1 MKRKLGMA
9 LLIAVGILSLSACSG
24 SQETAAIEDG
34 SKASQSLTE
43 YGAPDRP
50 FDLQGQVQ
58 TIQGNEI
65 TVYAVIGE
73 QLELTEEEKAKKKE
87 EMQNLTPEEKQN
99 LKAESQTISEEAQVF
114 IVPVGIP
121 IIATQSVDAVSQV
134 NELELSD
141 ITKGA
146 LLKIWFSEDSNQEEA
161 VFIQLAN
168 SSGI

>member
-1 MKRKLGMA
+1 MKRKLGIA
-9 LLIAVGILSLSACSG
+9 LLIAVGILSLSACSD
-24 SQETAAIEDG
+24 SQEASVVESG
-34 SKASQSLTE
+34 SGGAQSLTE

-58 TIQGNEI
+58 SVQGNEI

-73 QLELTEEEKAKKKE
+73 QLELTDEEKEKKKE

-99 LKAESQTISEEAQVF
+99 LKAESQTISDETQVF

-121 IIATQSVDAVSQV
+121 IIATQSVDGVSQV

-141 ITKGA
+141 IAKGT

-168 SSGI
+168 SGGL